1 MVEARSSGCT
11 KSIYGRR
18 MSSLTGKP
26 RDRDQAGFRFLK
38 YPSYPATQSM
48 SIDRS
53 KKFLCRSSATI
64 TTDRLGS
71 GQLICNALCRLL
83 RRGFVGAAVIVAVRR
98 PVLVPNLKTC
108 ARKSNSSRAGG
119 PGGSRTH
126 KAFAAVLQPSRAD
139 LSAMG
144 RSSPPRCA
152 PVAVFFAVIR
162 HRFGGDGWESNPPR
176 TPQQRPADGFED
188 RGFGVRQ
195 CPQPPIRDCNK
206 ASAFHVRAPAS
217 AQIRDVGGHL
227 GCQDDSFLGTHGP
240 EPSYW
245 RVLACPAGPE

>member
-1 MVEARSSGCT
+1 MVAARSSGCT

-98 PVLVPNLKTC
+98 PLLVPNLKTC
-108 ARKSNSSRAGG
+108 VRKSNSSRAGG

-126 KAFAAVLQPSRAD
+126 KAFAAVLQPSCAD

-144 RSSPPRCA
+144 RSSPPGCA
-152 PVAVFFAVIR
+152 AVVVFFAVIR

-176 TPQQRPADGFED
+176 TPSRVCALPALSSCATGWWENHNTLPAHAPSGGRLKPSRQPHQRSRSSLTLQHPGLI
-188 RGFGVRQ
+188 
-195 CPQPPIRDCNK
+195 PHLPHPPDLLPRE
-206 ASAFHVRAPAS
+206 
-217 AQIRDVGGHL
+217 L
-227 GCQDDSFLGTHGP
+227 
-240 EPSYW
+240 
-245 RVLACPAGPE
+245 

>member
-1 MVEARSSGCT
+1 MVAARSSGCT

-18 MSSLTGKP
+18 MSSPTGKP

-98 PVLVPNLKTC
+98 PLLVPNLKTC
-108 ARKSNSSRAGG
+108 VRKSNSSRAGG
-119 PGGSRTH
+119 PLKSTEVRPCGC
-126 KAFAAVLQPSRAD
+126 L
-139 LSAMG
+139 L
-144 RSSPPRCA
+144 C
-152 PVAVFFAVIR
+152 R
-162 HRFGGDGWESNPPR
+162 H
-176 TPQQRPADGFED
+176 
-188 RGFGVRQ
+188 
-195 CPQPPIRDCNK
+195 
-206 ASAFHVRAPAS
+206 S
-217 AQIRDVGGHL
+217 AQIWRGWMGIEPT
-227 GCQDDSFLGTHGP
+227 Q
-240 EPSYW
+240 EPS
-245 RVLACPAGPE
+245 RVCALPALSSCATLWWENHNTSPAHAPSGGCLEPSRQPPKRSRSSLTLQHPGLIPNLPHPPDLLPREL